1 MVGPLGAGGR
11 GFVPP
16 AAPPAPLA
24 DPGSARAA
32 SPREARGPVPG
43 GPCGTPAP
51 VSARDLVP
59 APGASPVRPPQA
71 QAAAAAAAR
80 APGRPAT
87 AEEVARVAPPLIP
100 TARRQ

>member
-24 DPGSARAA
+24 DTGSANAA
-32 SPREARGPVPG
+32 SPPG
-43 GPCGTPAP
+43 GPLAAP
-51 VSARDLVP
+51 GARVPARDLVP
-59 APGASPVRPPQA
+59 APGTGPARSPEVLAVPGTRL
-71 QAAAAAAAR
+71 
-80 APGRPAT
+80 PGRPAT
-87 AEEVARVAPPLIP
+87 ADEVARVAPPLTP

>member
-16 AAPPAPLA
+16 AALPAPLA

-32 SPREARGPVPG
+32 SPREVRGPVPG
-43 GPCGTPAP
+43 APCGTPAP

-59 APGASPVRPPQA
+59 APGAGPVRPPQA
-71 QAAAAAAAR
+71 LAAAAAR